1 MVDHFPSLIIKGIM
15 ENWEFKS
22 AFHRI
27 PVCIQAFNFHT
38 FSLAREC
45 RAGVLWGFRGR
56 RIDWWRSRVRSS
68 TLKGRTGD
76 ALRASPISPIQGIPK
91 FFSASRVCPL
101 DSSPIFTPDRVD
113 ASSLSAFF
121 REFKFLNFN

>member
-76 ALRASPISPIQGIPK
+76 ALRASAISPIQGIPK

-101 DSSPIFTPDRVD
+101 DPPPVFTPVWVV
-113 ASSLSAFF
+113 ASSFSAFV
-121 REFKFLNFN
+121 